1 MRQKISFIL
10 LLLSLSATTLCAEN
24 TSTQQLVVWLKNGQK
39 VVHDLADKPETRFNA
54 DPYETTI
61 VSLSDLQ
68 QDIEIYIN
76 YE

>member
-24 TSTQQLVVWLKNGQK
+24 ASTQQLVVWLKNGQK

-54 DPYETTI
+54 GFLMLTTEK
-61 VSLSDLQ
+61 VSISYPLS
-68 QDIEIYIN
+68 
-76 YE
+76 